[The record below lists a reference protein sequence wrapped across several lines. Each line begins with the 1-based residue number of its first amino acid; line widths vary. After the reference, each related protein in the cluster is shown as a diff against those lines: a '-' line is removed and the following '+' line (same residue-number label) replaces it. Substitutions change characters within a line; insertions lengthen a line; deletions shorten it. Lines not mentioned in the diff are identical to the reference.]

1 MSMNEHMDHFYTK
14 RKQAEEGG
22 GREKL
27 AQQRQK
33 GKLTARE
40 RIIFLLDQDSFIE
53 LHPFMESQVLT
64 REQRMLGDGV
74 VTGYGTIDGR
84 SVYVF
89 AQDFTVYGGALGE
102 THARKICALMD
113 LAAKIRRRLSG

>member
-53 LHPFMESQVLT
+53 LHHFMESQVLT
-64 REQRMLGDGV
+64 REDRKSV
-74 VTGYGTIDGR
+74 V
-84 SVYVF
+84 
-89 AQDFTVYGGALGE
+89 
-102 THARKICALMD
+102 
-113 LAAKIRRRLSG
+113 

>member
-40 RIIFLLDQDSFIE
+40 RIIFLLDQD
-53 LHPFMESQVLT
+53 
-64 REQRMLGDGV
+64 
-74 VTGYGTIDGR
+74 
-84 SVYVF
+84 
-89 AQDFTVYGGALGE
+89 
-102 THARKICALMD
+102 
-113 LAAKIRRRLSG
+113 

>member
-1 MSMNEHMDHFYTK
+1 MSTWIYTK

-64 REQRMLGDGV
+64 KRTAHVRGW
-74 VTGYGTIDGR
+74 GR
-84 SVYVF
+84 DRVR
-89 AQDFTVYGGALGE
+89 
-102 THARKICALMD
+102 HN
-113 LAAKIRRRLSG
+113 